1 MLHVLFVAA
10 GGVQGPFP
18 LLVTELLQGA
28 RHVGIL
34 EARAE
39 ELGVALFG
47 ADGFVEG
54 LVERF

>member
-1 MLHVLFVAA
+1 VLFVAA

-18 LLVTELLQGA
+18 LQVTELLQGA
-28 RHVGIL
+28 RPVGIL

-39 ELGVALFG
+39 ELGVAFLG

-54 LVERF
+54 LVESF

>member
-1 MLHVLFVAA
+1 MLFVAA

-18 LLVTELLQGA
+18 LQVTELLQGA
-28 RHVGIL
+28 RPVGIL

-39 ELGVALFG
+39 ELGVAFLG

-54 LVERF
+54 LVESF